1 MRPFIFK
8 LYLLSNSLIMVKR
21 KKKRNNWKES
31 SYSPVKR
38 ASLVPKFGDCLSLI
52 SRAAKLKIFNNK
64 ATGFKERRLLVINVH
79 SYPDY
84 SFLCDHLWLSLPYS
98 CGSVPLLSTIYF
110 EGKVD
115 IYGKMKT
122 SLKYGIP
129 NPRFVHVADSPPS
142 SLTLKQCKAILEK
155 EKRNSDSIKV
165 PLIYYDPETY
175 TIDSLLTSYKR
186 DKY

>member
-1 MRPFIFK
+1 MRPYKYK
-8 LYLLSNSLIMVKR
+8 LYIIPNSLTMVKR
-21 KKKRNNWKES
+21 KNKRNRWKES
-31 SYSPVKR
+31 SYSPTKR
-38 ASLVPKFGDCLSLI
+38 ANLVPKFGDSLSLI
-52 SRAAKLKIFNNK
+52 SRAAKFKLFDNQ

-98 CGSVPLLSTIYF
+98 CGSIPLLSTVYF

-142 SLTLKQCKAILEK
+142 SLTIKQCKAIIEK
-155 EKRNSDSIKV
+155 EKSNPDSIFI
-165 PLIYYDPETY
+165 PLYSYDISTY
-175 TIDSLLTSYKR
+175 TLDDLIL
-186 DKY
+186 